1 MFIIGINKYKV
12 AFLSIEVFPSIGK
25 IPSLKG
31 EERSTLVRFEIW
43 LKYCC
48 KDLGL
53 KRTMC
58 KAAWKSGDYR
68 SLIFDSWRF
77 TVFGKVLNVFGKMDG
92 IGSDPL

>member
-1 MFIIGINKYKV
+1 
-12 AFLSIEVFPSIGK
+12 
-25 IPSLKG
+25 
-31 EERSTLVRFEIW
+31 
-43 LKYCC
+43 
-48 KDLGL
+48 
-53 KRTMC
+53 MC